1 MKTEA
6 PSLAVLAQEMADVQA
21 GKVAPGRVWIVTR
34 RPDGTVVRRQTSR
47 VLFKRRRAAEAA
59 TEDTALP
66 ARRAMGVSQDRFA
79 ALLGISP
86 ATVRNI
92 EQRRTKPA
100 GPTAKL
106 LSIAE
111 QYPQIFVSSA
121 KRSLAKV
128 RATLDKA
135 VTMDGS
141 VKFSARRAKAENRQD
156 ERTRRKLKPR
166 EVQAPARTKAHTDHP
181 TQAEAVTAARQLGH
195 QPLTTRARNTNKG
208 KPDHWRHA

>member
-1 MKTEA
+1 MKTKA
-6 PSLAVLAQEMADVQA
+6 SPLSSLVQEMADVQA

-47 VLFKRRRAAEAA
+47 VMFKRRRAAEASIG
-59 TEDTALP
+59 DTALP

-92 EQRRTKPA
+92 EQRRTKPT

-111 QYPQIFVSSA
+111 QYPQIFISSSSS
-121 KRSLAKV
+121 KLSLTKAQ
-128 RATLDKA
+128 AMLDKA
-135 VTMDGS
+135 AVDGN
-141 VKFSARRAKAENRQD
+141 VRFSARKAEVENRRD
-156 ERTRRKLKPR
+156 KLAPPKPKRRKA
-166 EVQAPARTKAHTDHP
+166 QAPARTKPSVPAH
-181 TQAEAVTAARQLGH
+181 R
-195 QPLTTRARNTNKG
+195 
-208 KPDHWRHA
+208 